1 MAIAHVKAVVE
12 PYLHGAQADVGDL
25 LVRYVMRRLADEHLG
40 LGGDLRPYT
49 SSFPPNKEL

>member
-1 MAIAHVKAVVE
+1 M
-12 PYLHGAQADVGDL
+12 AQADVGDL